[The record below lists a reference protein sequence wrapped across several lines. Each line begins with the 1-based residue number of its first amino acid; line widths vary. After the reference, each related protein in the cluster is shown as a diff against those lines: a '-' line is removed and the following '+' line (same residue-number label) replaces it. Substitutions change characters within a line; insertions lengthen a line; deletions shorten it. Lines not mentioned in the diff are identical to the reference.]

1 VILAA
6 LVFCAAAIPG
16 LAETLRIATY
26 HTELS
31 RKGPGLLLRDILRG
45 EDAQVEAVAQVVGA
59 VSPDILILQ
68 GVDYDRDLLA
78 LAALRDVIAKTGPHY
93 PHLFALRPNTGLASG
108 LDVDG
113 DGKLGEPE
121 DAQGYGW
128 FAGEGGMAILSRHPL
143 ATDAVQDFS
152 AMLWADLPGA
162 IPPPGMAEELRAG
175 LRLSTT
181 GHWVVP
187 VRMESGLLHLL
198 TFHAGPP
205 VFDGP
210 EDRNGRRNH
219 DEIVFWRQYLNGAFG
234 PASKARFVLAGD
246 ANLDPV
252 DSEGRKVAIRALLE
266 DKRLQDP
273 APRRSGPAPEDDV
286 QRGDPALDTAAWS
299 GPKPGHLRV
308 SYILPSADL
317 TVTRSGVFWPAEGA
331 PLAEVAARAS
341 RHRMVWVDLAIE

>member
-1 VILAA
+1 MGIPSRQHDDPRYRAGARGRADRGQAPARLCQGRRGIAGGVILAA

-121 DAQGYGW
+121 DAQG
-128 FAGEGGMAILSRHPL
+128 
-143 ATDAVQDFS
+143 
-152 AMLWADLPGA
+152 
-162 IPPPGMAEELRAG
+162 
-175 LRLSTT
+175 
-181 GHWVVP
+181 
-187 VRMESGLLHLL
+187 
-198 TFHAGPP
+198 
-205 VFDGP
+205 
-210 EDRNGRRNH
+210 
-219 DEIVFWRQYLNGAFG
+219 
-234 PASKARFVLAGD
+234 
-246 ANLDPV
+246 
-252 DSEGRKVAIRALLE
+252 
-266 DKRLQDP
+266 
-273 APRRSGPAPEDDV
+273 
-286 QRGDPALDTAAWS
+286 
-299 GPKPGHLRV
+299 
-308 SYILPSADL
+308 
-317 TVTRSGVFWPAEGA
+317 
-331 PLAEVAARAS
+331 
-341 RHRMVWVDLAIE
+341 